1 MWKAYE
7 ARQDNYWNYWISG
20 LDLPIQNE
28 QQDQGGQVRRG
39 NVGFLLEA
47 EEDGDHNQAGDD
59 VVALPPQS
67 NEKNSNFFSSVI
79 RNFETQ
85 EHMEKKHVSSS
96 VVAKAQELQSECC
109 PPDSQRWVSSAQLP
123 QVELSFTCTAFICQS
138 HLHRQVEPFA
148 KSPQRKGFG
157 PLMFG
162 LSYRAASIRVTISM
176 EAERT
181 HCNTE
186 VR

>member
-59 VVALPPQS
+59 VVALSPQS
-67 NEKNSNFFSSVI
+67 NEKNCHFFTSVI

-85 EHMEKKHVSSS
+85 EHMEKKTCFVLSCGQSSGASKWMLSTRQPEVS
-96 VVAKAQELQSECC
+96 VVSPTPSGWTVFHLYSIYLSE
-109 PPDSQRWVSSAQLP
+109 PPASAGW
-123 QVELSFTCTAFICQS
+123 AFCKKPS
-138 HLHRQVEPFA
+138 EKRFWASNVW
-148 KSPQRKGFG
+148 
-157 PLMFG
+157 PL
-162 LSYRAASIRVTISM
+162 L
-176 EAERT
+176 
-181 HCNTE
+181 
-186 VR
+186 